1 MSVGENDAKLIA
13 YEYFVHSGT
22 QRVGTEYFVSFRFQ
36 ENVTKGLSVTMWLSL
51 LATLL
56 PITVKMPGNM
66 REIREK
72 KWLVQFVYLE
82 ENGLCWIFATRL

>member
-1 MSVGENDAKLIA
+1 MSFLFE
-13 YEYFVHSGT
+13 
-22 QRVGTEYFVSFRFQ
+22 

-66 REIREK
+66 REIRGK

-82 ENGLCWIFATRL
+82 ENGLSWIFATRL